1 MCFNTE
7 AADDTDQE
15 DEQTMT
21 IQAKNI
27 LIQLNMFLWY
37 MIYDNSIQSKPWA
50 SDNLFQTLK
59 F

>member
-7 AADDTDQE
+7 TADDTDQE

-50 SDNLFQTLK
+50 SDNLF
-59 F
+59 